1 MKNEHRYE
9 REILKSQIKILES
22 KNTILQEKNKRL
34 EQKNTILQEKN
45 KEKNR
50 ILIGYLGINI
60 ILIIG
65 LLSTSLNSL
74 AQQSS
79 DNKKT
84 LTVARPSLKPVT
96 PTSTNSLSNSE
107 ILPSQEFFSTK

>member
-1 MKNEHRYE
+1 MKNEHSYE
-9 REILKSQIKILES
+9 REMLKSQIKILES
-22 KNTILQEKNKRL
+22 KHTILQEKNKCL
-34 EQKNTILQEKN
+34 EQKNAILQEKN

-65 LLSTSLNSL
+65 LLGTSLNSL
-74 AQQSS
+74 VQPSS
-79 DNKKT
+79 SNKKT
-84 LTVARPSLKPVT
+84 LTVAGPSLKPVT

-107 ILPSQEFFSTK
+107 VLPSQELFSNQ